1 MLVARRREDKVIRP
15 RWQRVALALT
25 WVLLAWVT
33 SSGWAQQQETTR
45 QNQDLLRAAQL
56 WLKAGNLNAAEKAYL
71 RILKQ
76 DSQVVEAWRGLG
88 RIAARRRQWN
98 KAADWFGKVVK
109 RRPNDLEAHYYLGI
123 HKRESGK
130 FKGLVLR
137 LLDFR
142 SSEKHFKKVIQQDS
156 LYADVWYQYALLE
169 RYRTHYLKA
178 IDLTRKQLRLKP
190 NLVEPRLKL
199 YRFYDL
205 FVENNDSTTV
215 FAELDSSYGALGSF
229 FKAEKLRRLGHLDSA
244 KAIFDRLLENG
255 RGVSKTA
262 VYLHLARIA
271 FEKGQNDVG
280 EWNYWQA
287 IRHIRDNVDAGL
299 AFNDVKYILTDEEY
313 ERYRNLA
320 FVAQKRLFF
329 TQIWKKRDPFPAS
342 RDNPR
347 LAEHYHRLIFA
358 ERWYRQDEPHRPFHQ
373 LDLEWR
379 GTPKVFALNEEFNE
393 KGLVYIRW
401 GEPDDK
407 AVFSHPGYPTY
418 ESWIYKKTVNQ
429 PQVIVH
435 FANAE
440 DSSPTDWRITVLP
453 PPEVVWDMNLE
464 TWDVRYHSYVAARSQ
479 VEQLALANEI
489 DQELRKGRRQL
500 LTQERMVFPDTVE
513 LLPASFYW
521 ATMRGRGDSVQ
532 LNFYYGLAFKDA
544 FSKRDRVGLR
554 RNFESGLALFD
565 TLWTERARR
574 VRFFTLERPPR
585 MNRAL
590 AADAQMLQLPG
601 GIYNLTFYIRDEARK
616 RMGSW
621 RYRDTLRVYEP
632 GRLAMSDLTVAVN
645 IDPAIPVVPG
655 RFRRHGVV
663 IAPNPTRSF
672 RRKQPIFVYF
682 EIYGLR
688 RDKSGVAHCR
698 VTYTLIPGKPTR
710 TGFLGLFG
718 PKLGSVSVTNEFDPP
733 SSDYPVY
740 TALDASRFPTGRL
753 KLKVAVTDLVR
764 NATVAKSIP
773 LLLVKD

>member
-1 MLVARRREDKVIRP
+1 MSRSFRRS
-15 RWQRVALALT
+15 LALVVVWT
-25 WVLLAWVT
+25 LLVWIPGGAGASQPGSV
-33 SSGWAQQQETTR
+33 AQK
-45 QNQDLLRAAQL
+45 QDLLRTAQL
-56 WLKAGNLNAAEKAYL
+56 WLKAGDLKAAEKAYL

-76 DSQVVEAWRGLG
+76 DSQVVAAWRGLG
-88 RIAARRRQWN
+88 RIAAQRHQWD
-98 KAADWFGKVVK
+98 KAADWFGKIAK
-109 RRPNDLEAHYYLGI
+109 RLPDDVEAHYYLGI

-142 SSEKHFKKVIQQDS
+142 SSEKHFRKVIAQDS
-156 LYADVWYQYALLE
+156 LYADIWYQYALLE
-169 RYRTHYLKA
+169 RYREHYLKA
-178 IDLTRKQLRLKP
+178 VNLTRKQLRLKP
-190 NLVEPRLKL
+190 DLIEPRVKL

-205 FVENNDSTTV
+205 FVEYNDSSTV
-215 FAELDSSYGALGSF
+215 FTTLDSSYGDLGLF

-244 KAIFDRLLENG
+244 KAVFDRLLKEG

-262 VYLHLARIA
+262 IYLRLARIA

-287 IRHIRDNVDAGL
+287 IRHIKDSVDAEL
-299 AFNDVKYILTDEEY
+299 AFNDIKYILTDEEY

-320 FVAQKRLFF
+320 FVAQKRIFF

-342 RDNPR
+342 PDNPR

-418 ESWIYKKTVNQ
+418 ESWIYKRTINQ

-464 TWDVRYHSYVAARSQ
+464 TWDVRYHSYVTAHSA

-489 DQELRKGRRQL
+489 DQELRKGRHQL

-521 ATMRGRGDSVQ
+521 AAMRGKGDSVQ
-532 LNFYYGLAFKDA
+532 LNFYYGVAFKDA
-544 FSKRDRVGLR
+544 FSKHDRVGLR

-585 MNRAL
+585 MGRAL
-590 AADAQMLQLPG
+590 AADAQMLQVPPG
-601 GIYNLTFYIRDEARK
+601 VYNLTFYIRDEARK

-632 GRLAMSDLTVAVN
+632 GKLSMSDLTVAVN
-645 IDPAIPVVPG
+645 INPSIPVVPG
-655 RFRRHGVV
+655 RFRRSGVV

-672 RRKQPIFVYF
+672 RTKQPIYVYF
-682 EIYGLR
+682 EIYGLKL
-688 RDKSGVAHCR
+688 DDSGVAHCR
-698 VTYTLIPGKPTR
+698 VTYTLAPEKPKR

-718 PKLGSVSVTNEFDPP
+718 PKLGSVSVTNDFDPP

-740 TALDASRFPTGRL
+740 TALDASRFPTGPL
-753 KLKVAVTDLVR
+753 KLKVSVTDLVR
-764 NATVAKSIP
+764 NTTVSKSIP
-773 LLLVKD
+773 LLLIKG